1 MLVFSTRDKDGEAG
15 VRGSCKRVVVLNST
29 TLEIPTKEKWA
40 IKIKSLSHVDFIYH
54 LLFTI
59 YFVRRR
65 NSSCWSCSAA
75 GGKLWERM
83 MVYSMGLSQY
93 PKEAYPLESGHGG
106 GSGSSDETHVF
117 KGF

>member
-1 MLVFSTRDKDGEAG
+1 MLV
-15 VRGSCKRVVVLNST
+15 
-29 TLEIPTKEKWA
+29 
-40 IKIKSLSHVDFIYH
+40 
-54 LLFTI
+54 LFG
-59 YFVRRR
+59 F
-65 NSSCWSCSAA
+65 A

-106 GSGSSDETHVF
+106 GTGSSDETHVF